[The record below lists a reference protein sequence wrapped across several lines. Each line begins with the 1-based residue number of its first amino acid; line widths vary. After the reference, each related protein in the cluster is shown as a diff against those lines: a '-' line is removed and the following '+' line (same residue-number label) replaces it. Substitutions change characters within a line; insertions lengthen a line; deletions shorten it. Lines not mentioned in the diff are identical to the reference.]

1 MISTR
6 TYLSFGEKILSED
19 QRPESAH
26 IIINEAQLVL
36 AEKRTALATVR
47 TAIAVLALPLSI
59 SSVLIATSTLYNPE
73 HVLYLLIPVSLV
85 NTLLVALGMYLIIR
99 SLIRLRH
106 YEKMISHLKR
116 KHSVVAEYID

>member
-1 MISTR
+1 MT
-6 TYLSFGEKILSED
+6 LSED
-19 QRPESAH
+19 QKSDSTQ

-59 SSVLIATSTLYNPE
+59 SSVLIATSKLYKAA
-73 HVLYLLIPVSLV
+73 HVLYLLIPVSLI

-106 YEKMISHLKR
+106 YEKMILVLKR
-116 KHSVVAEYID
+116 KHSVVAEFID

>member
-1 MISTR
+1 M
-6 TYLSFGEKILSED
+6 SED
-19 QRPESAH
+19 GIAESAQ

-59 SSVLIATSTLYNPE
+59 ASVLIATSTLYKVKS
-73 HVLYLLIPVSLV
+73 VLYLLIPVSLI
-85 NTLLVALGMYLIIR
+85 NALLVALGMYLIIR

-106 YEKMISHLKR
+106 YEKMILHLKR
-116 KHSVVAEYID
+116 KHSLVAEFIE

>member
-1 MISTR
+1 M
-6 TYLSFGEKILSED
+6 SEGG
-19 QRPESAH
+19 RSESAQ

-59 SSVLIATSTLYNPE
+59 ASVLIATSRLYNVE
-73 HVLYLLIPVSLV
+73 HVLYLLIPVSLI
-85 NTLLVALGMYLIIR
+85 NALLVILGMYLVIK

-106 YEKMISHLKR
+106 YEEMISHLKR
-116 KHSVVAEYID
+116 KHGVVAEFID

>member
-1 MISTR
+1 
-6 TYLSFGEKILSED
+6 LSED
-19 QRPESAH
+19 GILESAQ

-59 SSVLIATSTLYNPE
+59 SSVLIATSTLYNPDR
-73 HVLYLLIPVSLV
+73 VLYLLIPVSLI
-85 NTLLVALGMYLIIR
+85 NALLVTLGMYLIIR

-106 YEKMISHLKR
+106 YERMITHLKQ
-116 KHSVVAEYID
+116 KHSVVGEFID